1 MKRLFVVFVIVMM
14 LFVVGCQSA
23 SVINVIEDEHSESI
37 FFIDDENMITAGLI
51 GGENSKYGGNG
62 GDKAEITGINNA
74 AIQDSYDLMTQL
86 PYNSLINTDIGIS
99 EVSSIGTDSSD
110 EANDIADK
118 GNDNGIDDKHATLH
132 ADQDSESS
140 QNNDNTIL
148 TIQHDTTHH
157 DNDSYFGIQP
167 ASEEEPSLHD
177 PSSDIL
183 SINERS
189 NNENAVSSG
198 ALPISPE
205 TPSESPTNNQ
215 NTSNENDDPSG
226 TQPAS
231 QEENSSIE
239 PITDTSSTN
248 GSSSDIPAFTIEI
261 DSETG
266 ALIGYEGTAS
276 YVDLENECFTS
287 IADNVFKD
295 NEFIET
301 VKLPN
306 SVTDIGSGAFEGCY
320 NLVTLQMPASIQSIG
335 DCAFKDAAK
344 LSGSIILS
352 ETDIIIGSRAFENTL
367 IESIVLNNENGIK
380 LTVESHAFANCSALT
395 SIVISDRKSTLMLAE
410 NAFYQVE
417 HITFY
422 ISKNSLRNAYSSTY
436 TMEKLGT
443 IQAPSFLAP

>member
-23 SVINVIEDEHSESI
+23 SVINVNEDEHSESI

-51 GGENSKYGGNG
+51 GGENSKYSGNG
-62 GDKAEITGINNA
+62 GYTAESTGINKA
-74 AIQDSYDLMTQL
+74 IIQDSYDPMIQL
-86 PYNSLINTDIGIS
+86 SDNSLINTDIAIS
-99 EVSSIGTDSSD
+99 DGYRSGTDSSD
-110 EANDIADK
+110 EINSMAYKNDDS
-118 GNDNGIDDKHATLH
+118 GIDDRHASPQR
-132 ADQDSESS
+132 DQDAVSS
-140 QNNDNTIL
+140 HNNDNTIL

-157 DNDSYFGIQP
+157 DNDSYFVVQP
-167 ASEEEPSLHD
+167 AFEEEPSLHD

-183 SINERS
+183 S
-189 NNENAVSSG
+189 NNENTNDENTYPSG
-198 ALPISPE
+198 ALPTSPE

-239 PITDTSSTN
+239 PITDTSSN
-248 GSSSDIPAFTIEI
+248 DGSSSDVPAFKIEI
-261 DSETG
+261 DSET
-266 ALIGYEGTAS
+266 ATLIGYEGTAS
-276 YVDLENECFTS
+276 YVDLENESFTT
-287 IADNVFKD
+287 IADYVFKD

-344 LSGSIILS
+344 LSGSIYLY
-352 ETDIIIGSRAFENTL
+352 ERDITIGSKAFENTL
-367 IESIVLNNENGIK
+367 IESIVINNEQGIK
-380 LTVESHAFANCSALT
+380 LTIDSHAFANCSALT

-422 ISKNSLRNAYSSTY
+422 IKNIGYRKSCSSTY